1 MECRT
6 DHAQICH
13 RFMNPKSQA
22 PSPNRRT
29 APRLADRLLEWFVA
43 PHRLE
48 ALQGD
53 LHEEFAY
60 QVERVGIRRAQW
72 RYWRDVL
79 GFMRPWAMKREQSE
93 YPNPTNTDMIQNH
106 LKIAWRSLMR
116 HRSFTSLNV
125 LGLSVGVAA
134 ALLLFMTVRYELS
147 FDTFHTEPDRIY
159 RVVREQILASGDKEV
174 TPGNPLPVAAALKTD
189 IAQFEAVVPVF
200 GTLDPQ
206 VTVLGSDPNAT
217 KATTKF
223 LEDDEGML
231 VGPEFF
237 RLFNFPWLVGR
248 PDALAQPNVI
258 ALSKTFA
265 EKYFGDAQQAV
276 GKFLRINNHT
286 TMRVVGVLA
295 DAPTNTSFPMNLVI
309 SYATKKADKGERYGF
324 GSFEDWGGTSSNDQI
339 FVRLPRNFPVAAADA
354 LLKKFSLKHYDKR
367 VDSDQ
372 KTHSLSPLADLHH
385 DNRFDTFTNK
395 VAVVPLQRI
404 WNLAV
409 VGGLLLLMA
418 CVNFVNIASA
428 LATRRAK
435 EVGVRKV
442 LGSQKSQLVAQ
453 FLTETFLM
461 VLASL
466 VLGVAL
472 TYVALPLLNTLFA
485 VPADASLYFN
495 ADLGLALLGLLVLLT
510 LLSGLYPALVLA
522 SFSPLDVFRKQ
533 IARGWLRGISVRQS
547 LIVFQFATALVLII
561 STMINL
567 RQMDYLSRMDTG
579 FSKEGVFNFSLDT
592 EYRTRN
598 ATLRNELLRVP
609 GVAAVTFSSD
619 MPSSDSRWQST
630 FAFKNLSKN
639 EDFIASLK
647 MADGDYFK
655 TYGIRFVAGAPYAVG
670 DTLPK
675 FVVNE
680 TLLKKLG
687 VKNPATVIGRNL
699 RLGDVTGPIVGV
711 VNDFHTNSAR
721 DGGTPRAG
729 GIQPILLTPSNGF
742 YYAGSVKIRSQN
754 LPQTV
759 ERIKAVYARVF
770 PEVAF
775 ISRFYDE
782 ALNAYYKAEQQMG
795 LLYRVFAGLTIFIA
809 CLGLFG
815 LAAFT
820 AEQRTKE
827 IGVRKVLGASV
838 AGIITLLSKDFLKL
852 VLVAILIASP
862 IAWYL
867 MNAWLQDFT
876 YRIDIEWWVFAL
888 AGLLAVSIAL
898 LTVSFQS
905 IKAALMN
912 PVKSLRSE

>member
-1 MECRT
+1 M
-6 DHAQICH
+6 
-13 RFMNPKSQA
+13 K
-22 PSPNRRT
+22 PSP
-29 APRLADRLLEWFVA
+29 PRLADRLLEWFVA

-60 QVERVGIRRAQW
+60 QVGRMGVRRARWQ
-72 RYWRDVL
+72 YWRDVL
-79 GFMRPWAMKREQSE
+79 GFMRPWVVKRKANE

-106 LKIAWRSLMR
+106 LKIAWRSILR
-116 HRSFTSLNV
+116 HRSFTGLNV
-125 LGLSVGVAA
+125 LGLSVGIAA

-147 FDTFHTEPDRIY
+147 FDTFHPEHDRIY
-159 RVVREQILASGDKEV
+159 RVVREQFLTNGDRDV
-174 TPGNPLPVAAALKTD
+174 TPGNPLPVADALKTD
-189 IAQFEAVVPVF
+189 VAQFENVVSVF

-206 VTVLGSDPNAT
+206 VTVLGSDPKTTN
-217 KATTKF
+217 ATTKF
-223 LEDDEGML
+223 LEDDEGMI

-237 RLFNFPWLVGR
+237 RLFNFPWLIGR
-248 PDALAQPNVI
+248 PDALTQPNVV

-265 EKYFGDAQQAV
+265 EKYFGSPQQAM
-276 GKFLRINNHT
+276 GKFLRINKHT

-295 DAPTNTSFPMNLVI
+295 DAPPNTSFPMNLVI
-309 SYATKKADKGERYGF
+309 SYATKKADKGERFGF
-324 GSFEDWGGTSSNDQI
+324 GSFDDWGSTSSQDQI
-339 FVRLPRNFPVAAADA
+339 FVRLPRNLPVASANA
-354 LLKKFSLKHYDKR
+354 LLEKFSRKHYDGRDESK
-367 VDSDQ
+367 
-372 KTHSLSPLADLHH
+372 KTHFLSPLADLHH
-385 DNRFDTFTNK
+385 DNRFDTFTTK
-395 VAVVPLQRI
+395 VAVVPFQRI
-404 WNLAV
+404 WNLAL

-435 EVGVRKV
+435 EVSVRKV
-442 LGSQKSQLVAQ
+442 LGSQKSQLVGQ

-466 VLGVAL
+466 MLGIGLA
-472 TYVALPLLNTLFA
+472 YVALPLLNTLFA
-485 VPADASLYFN
+485 IPADASLYFKPE
-495 ADLGLALLGLLVLLT
+495 LGLALLGLLVLLT
-510 LLSGLYPALVLA
+510 LLAGLYPALVLS
-522 SFSPLDVFRKQ
+522 SFSPLDVFRKRV
-533 IARGWLRGISVRQS
+533 ARGWLRGISVRQS

-561 STMINL
+561 STVINL
-567 RQMDYLSRMDTG
+567 RQMNYLSRMDTG
-579 FSKEGVFNFSLDT
+579 FSKEGVFNFGMDT

-609 GVAAVTFSSD
+609 GVSAVTFSSD
-619 MPSSDSRWQST
+619 VPSSDSRWQST
-630 FAFKNLSKN
+630 FAFANLSKD
-639 EDFIASLK
+639 EDFTASMK
-647 MADGDYFK
+647 MADGNYF
-655 TYGIRFVAGAPYAVG
+655 TTHGITFVAGASYAVG

-675 FVVNE
+675 FVANE

-687 VKNPATVIGRNL
+687 VKNPASVIGRNL

-711 VNDFHTNSAR
+711 VKDFHTNSAR
-721 DGGTPRAG
+721 DDGGPRTR
-729 GIQPILLTPSNGF
+729 GIQPLLLTPSDKF

-775 ISRFYDE
+775 TGRFYED

-838 AGIITLLSKDFLKL
+838 AGIVALLSKDFLKL
-852 VLVAILIASP
+852 VLVAVLIASP

-867 MNAWLQDFT
+867 MNGWLQDFT
-876 YRIDIEWWVFAL
+876 YRINIDWWVFAL

-905 IKAALMN
+905 VKAALMN

>member
-1 MECRT
+1 MNKSS
-6 DHAQICH
+6 
-13 RFMNPKSQA
+13 NPK
-22 PSPNRRT
+22 PLP
-29 APRLADRLLEWFVA
+29 PRLADRLLEWFVA
-43 PHRLE
+43 PHLLE
-48 ALQGD
+48 SLVGD

-60 QVERVGIRRAQW
+60 QVGRIGERRARW
-72 RYWRDVL
+72 RYWWDVL
-79 GFMRPWAMKREQSE
+79 GFVRPWAMKCKETE
-93 YPNPTNTDMIQNH
+93 YSNPTNMDMIRNNFT
-106 LKIAWRSLMR
+106 IAWRGLKR
-116 HRSFTSLNV
+116 NRSFTALNV

-159 RVVREQILASGDKEV
+159 RVVRETVLTNGSKDL

-189 IAQFEAVVPVF
+189 ISQFEAIVSVH
-200 GTLDPQ
+200 GTIDPQ

-217 KATTKF
+217 KATIKF
-223 LEDDEGML
+223 IEDDEGMM

-237 RLFNFPWLVGR
+237 RLFSFRWLMGQ
-248 PDALAQPNVI
+248 PGALAQPNVV

-265 EKYFGDAQQAV
+265 QKYFGDAQQAV

-295 DAPTNTSFPMNLVI
+295 DAPPNTSFPMNLVI
-309 SYATKKADKGERYGF
+309 SYATKQVDKAERYGF
-324 GSFEDWGGTSSNDQI
+324 GQFNDWGSTSSSDQI
-339 FVRLPRNFPVAAADA
+339 FVRLPPNYSVASADA
-354 LLKKFSLKHYDKR
+354 LLERFSRKHYDGR
-367 VDSDQ
+367 GDNDR
-372 KTHSLSPLADLHH
+372 KTNFLSPLADVHH
-385 DNRFDTFTNK
+385 DNRYDTFSNK
-395 VAVVPLQRI
+395 VAVVSQQRI
-404 WNLAV
+404 WSLIT

-435 EVGVRKV
+435 EVSVRKV
-442 LGSQKSQLVAQ
+442 LGSQKVQLVMQ
-453 FLTETFLM
+453 FLSETFLM

-466 VLGVAL
+466 LLGVGLA
-472 TYVALPLLNTLFA
+472 YIALPFVSALFNI
-485 VPADASLYFN
+485 PTQASLYFRP
-495 ADLGLALLGLLVLLT
+495 DLGLALLGLLVLLT
-510 LLSGLYPALVLA
+510 LLAGLYPALILS
-522 SFSPLDVFRKQ
+522 SFSPLDVFRKRV
-533 IARGWLRGISVRQS
+533 ARGWLRGFSLRQS

-561 STMINL
+561 STVINL
-567 RQMDYLSRMDTG
+567 RQMDYLSRMDVG
-579 FSKEGVFNFSLDT
+579 FDKEGVFNFGMDT
-592 EYRTRN
+592 EYRVRN
-598 ATLRNELLRVP
+598 TTLRNELLRIP
-609 GVAAVTFSSD
+609 GVSAVTFSSD
-619 MPSSDSRWQST
+619 VPSSDNKWRST
-630 FAFKNLSKN
+630 FAFANLSKD
-639 EDFIASLK
+639 EDFPASLK
-647 MADGDYFK
+647 IADGNYFK
-655 TYGIRFVAGAPYAVG
+655 TYGLSFVAGAPYAAN

-687 VKNPATVIGRNL
+687 VKNPASVIGRNL
-699 RLGDVTGPIVGV
+699 RLGNTTGSVVGV
-711 VNDFHTNSAR
+711 VKDFHTNSAR
-721 DGGTPRAG
+721 DGGV
-729 GIQPILLTPSNGF
+729 QPLLLTPDYKF

-759 ERIKAVYARVF
+759 ERIKATYARVF

-775 ISRFYDE
+775 VGRFYDE
-782 ALNAYYKAEQQMG
+782 SLNAYYKAEQQMG
-795 LLYRVFAGLTIFIA
+795 WLYRTFAGLTIFIA

-838 AGIITLLSKDFLKL
+838 ASIVALLSKDFLKL
-852 VLVAILIASP
+852 VVIAIGIASP

-867 MNAWLQDFT
+867 MSQWLQDFT
-876 YRIDIEWWVFAL
+876 YRIDIEWWVFAV
-888 AGLLAVSIAL
+888 AGLVAIGIAL